1 MKKLIL
7 GFLPILIILLAAG
20 CQSADV
26 APVQAVESY
35 LNALTNKDQDALIT
49 LSCKEWEDQ
58 SLLEY
63 DAFGNVTT
71 ELVDLKC
78 SLSGKTTNDQGETIN
93 LVNCSGS
100 ISASYNG
107 EMRTFDLSKRTYKVV
122 NRGGSLQICGY

>member
-1 MKKLIL
+1 MKKCIL

-35 LNALTNKDQDALIT
+35 LSALTSKDQDALIT

-71 ELVDLKC
+71 ELKDLKC
-78 SLSGKTTNDQGETIN
+78 SLSGTTTNDQGETIN
-93 LVNCSGS
+93 LVNCTGS

-107 EMRTFDLSKRTYKVV
+107 EMRTFDLSKRLYQVV

>member
-1 MKKLIL
+1 MKKRLSGLLSSLI
-7 GFLPILIILLAAG
+7 FLLAVG
-20 CQSADV
+20 CQSSDI

-35 LNALTNKDQDALIT
+35 LSALTNKDQDALIT

-78 SLSGKTTNDQGETIN
+78 SLAGSTTNDQGETIN
-93 LVNCSGS
+93 LVNCTGS

-107 EMRTFDLSKRTYKVV
+107 EMRTFDLSKRIYKVV
-122 NRGGSLQICGY
+122 NRSGSVQICGY

>member
-7 GFLPILIILLAAG
+7 GFLPILIILLAAA

-35 LNALTNKDQDALIT
+35 LSALTNKDQDALIT

-71 ELVDLKC
+71 ELKDLKC
-78 SLSGKTTNDQGETIN
+78 SLSGKTTNEQGETIT

-107 EMRTFDLSKRTYKVV
+107 EMRTFDLSKRIYQVV